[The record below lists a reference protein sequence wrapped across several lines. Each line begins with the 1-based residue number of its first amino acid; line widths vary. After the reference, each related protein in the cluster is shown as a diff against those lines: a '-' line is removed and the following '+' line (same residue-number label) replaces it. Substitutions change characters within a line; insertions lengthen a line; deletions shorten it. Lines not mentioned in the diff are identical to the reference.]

1 MFMFQNFM
9 CNLED
14 VIDLLIF
21 YSNILSGLTRVLLDA
36 IDI

>member
-1 MFMFQNFM
+1 M